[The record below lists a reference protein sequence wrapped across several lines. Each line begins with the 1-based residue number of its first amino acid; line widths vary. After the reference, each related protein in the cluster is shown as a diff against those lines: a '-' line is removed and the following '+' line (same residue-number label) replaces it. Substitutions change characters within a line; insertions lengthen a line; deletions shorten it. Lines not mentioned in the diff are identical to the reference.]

1 MDRDWL
7 LGVCDSERD
16 VSDVNGDDF
25 CLVAKIKKINQ
36 QNSK

>member
-7 LGVCDSERD
+7 LGVCVSERD

-25 CLVAKIKKINQ
+25 CHVAKIKKPQ